1 MGKIVYHGTF
11 EEHAPHEYGGTF
23 HAGTLR
29 ATDDRS
35 YDQIMGGEVEE
46 PAIRQVHAYEISDDA
61 PVSRRT
67 WGDPD
72 VGFLRASWERD
83 GEDGPPTPEVPEH
96 KENRIYPYKNAREDR
111 GSTSYVIPSG
121 FVGNHVKHLGVQFQ
135 GFHGNDEQHD
145 TMMNA
150 ISTMVGGPFKE
161 VK

>member
-11 EEHAPHEYGGTF
+11 SEDAPHAYGGTF
-23 HAGTLR
+23 HAGSMR

-35 YDQIMGGEVEE
+35 ADQITHGEIEE

-61 PVSRRT
+61 PMSRRT

-72 VGFLRASWERD
+72 DFIDENTTA
-83 GEDGPPTPEVPEH
+83 VPEH
-96 KENRIYPYKNAREDR
+96 KENRIYPYSNAREDR

-121 FVGNHVKHLGVQFQ
+121 FVGKHVKHLGVQFQ

-150 ISTMVGGPFKE
+150 ISTMVGGPFK
-161 VK
+161 K

>member
-11 EEHAPHEYGGTF
+11 SAEPPHQYGGTF

-35 YDQIMGGEVEE
+35 ADQLSAGEVEA
-46 PAIRQVHAYEISDDA
+46 PAIRRVHAYEISDSA
-61 PVSRRT
+61 PTSKRV

-83 GEDGPPTPEVPEH
+83 GEDGPPPAEVPEH
-96 KENRIYPYKNAREDR
+96 KENRIYPYKNIREDR

-121 FVGNHVKHLGVQFQ
+121 FVGTHVKHLGVQFQ
-135 GFHGNDEQHD
+135 GLHTETDED
-145 TMMNA
+145 YDNIMNA
-150 ISTMVGGPFKE
+150 ITVMSGGKI
-161 VK
+161 K